1 MMIVA
6 ITHTTSRHTTSTTTG
21 ATIAGTSS
29 ALLMVLVVIV
39 LVAILCDIL
48 VAGDK
53 KVMNFKMSSIE
64 KHVKYEPPEL
74 HLLIS

>member
-6 ITHTTSRHTTSTTTG
+6 ITHTTSRHTTSTG
-21 ATIAGTSS
+21 ATTAETIT
-29 ALLMVLVVIV
+29 ALLMVLVVSV
-39 LVAILCDIL
+39 LAILCDIL

-53 KVMNFKMSSIE
+53 KVINFKMSSIE

-74 HLLIS
+74 RLLIF